1 MAGIFCNISVLHLF
15 HLKGPSKYLVPIKTN
30 GDRIVAKVGS
40 EIAAKVYPKK
50 AFINTPYKPE
60 KSRTPECSLNEIEI

>member
-50 AFINTPYKPE
+50 AFIEILLINL
-60 KSRTPECSLNEIEI
+60 RSLEPLNVP